1 MKNSLKFSELG
12 EKFYSQVQPIKL
24 EKSHL
29 VHVNEDLKVDLNIS
43 LSDDELL
50 GVCAG
55 EKRLGST
62 KPLSTIYAG
71 HQFGHFVPQLGDGR
85 SCLIGESNS
94 YELSLKG
101 AGPTPYSRGADGL
114 AVLRSSI
121 REYLCSIAMVGLDI
135 PTTEAL
141 AIVGSDTDVYREHVE
156 SAAVVTRV
164 AQSHIRF
171 GHFELFASRSQHL
184 EVKKLADFVIE
195 NYYPHL
201 EVKDSYLSFF
211 KTVVHST
218 AIMIARWQAQGFAHG
233 VMNSDNMSILG
244 LTIDYGPFG
253 FMEKYNPGFVC
264 NHSDHQARYSFERQP
279 SVALWNL
286 QRLADALSSLIDKE
300 KLGEALEGYQV
311 SLVKEY
317 SSIMRR
323 KFGLADITKGDSDL
337 INDFLQLLYSR
348 GKDYSRSMRSL
359 SQHDTNSLGDSF
371 DSWFER
377 YNERLLSETTSSD
390 ERALMM
396 NNVNP
401 KYILRN
407 YLAEVAIRKAED
419 LYQYD
424 EIDTLFNLLKHP
436 FEEHFGFESYTNE
449 APDWAKNLSVSCS
462 S

>member
-1 MKNSLKFSELG
+1 
-12 EKFYSQVQPIKL
+12 
-24 EKSHL
+24 
-29 VHVNEDLKVDLNIS
+29 
-43 LSDDELL
+43 
-50 GVCAG
+50 
-55 EKRLGST
+55 
-62 KPLSTIYAG
+62 
-71 HQFGHFVPQLGDGR
+71 
-85 SCLIGESNS
+85 
-94 YELSLKG
+94 
-101 AGPTPYSRGADGL
+101 
-114 AVLRSSI
+114 
-121 REYLCSIAMVGLDI
+121 MVGLDI

-359 SQHDTNSLGDSF
+359 SQHDTNSLGDAF

>member
-1 MKNSLKFSELG
+1 
-12 EKFYSQVQPIKL
+12 
-24 EKSHL
+24 
-29 VHVNEDLKVDLNIS
+29 
-43 LSDDELL
+43 
-50 GVCAG
+50 
-55 EKRLGST
+55 
-62 KPLSTIYAG
+62 
-71 HQFGHFVPQLGDGR
+71 
-85 SCLIGESNS
+85 
-94 YELSLKG
+94 
-101 AGPTPYSRGADGL
+101 
-114 AVLRSSI
+114 
-121 REYLCSIAMVGLDI
+121 
-135 PTTEAL
+135 
-141 AIVGSDTDVYREHVE
+141 
-156 SAAVVTRV
+156 
-164 AQSHIRF
+164 
-171 GHFELFASRSQHL
+171 
-184 EVKKLADFVIE
+184 
-195 NYYPHL
+195 
-201 EVKDSYLSFF
+201 
-211 KTVVHST
+211 
-218 AIMIARWQAQGFAHG
+218 MIARWQAQGFAHG

-359 SQHDTNSLGDSF
+359 SQHDTNSLGDAF